1 MTKVSESAVMFYR
14 STGQHFLKKIHN
26 MAITTDL
33 YLKAVPIKTSESDWK
48 MCRNAFPAIRH
59 RPGMVPRVSGGHT
72 LFILPETHLMVRIF
86 LTLNLLPTLMKLSF
100 PAFCLT
106 SLLLLEF
113 SKSSRTKRS
122 LDSLTRHSRDMCRAS
137 LFFSTNLVW
146 ERDIFKRN
154 QKHDFSLNGYAAV
167 LAC

>member
-1 MTKVSESAVMFYR
+1 MTKVSESAVIFYR
-14 STGQHFLKKIHN
+14 STGQHFLKKIRN

-33 YLKAVPIKTSESDWK
+33 YLKAVPIKSSESDWK

-59 RPGMVPRVSGGHT
+59 MPGMVPRVSGGHT
-72 LFILPETHLMVRIF
+72 LFILSETHLMVRIF